1 MPPWVPPI
9 PTTHQRIKLNVPIG
23 CRIYATATRPN
34 PEAPHELQTL
44 LFTNEGVRPL
54 SGLNQNAT
62 SESLRLG
69 DALPLRERSGW
80 GDSRPSSFRGPSRLS
95 GRDRSLDRTSSLYD
109 QKGIVT
115 CAACDP
121 ASGIVYFSDGAT
133 VLPAARVLSAARL
146 HAILDT
152 VSSHLNCSTAVPLHA
167 PAACASLLCATPTLT
182 HT

>member
-1 MPPWVPPI
+1 MPPI
-9 PTTHQRIKLNVPIG
+9 PTTHQRIKLNIPIG

-54 SGLNQNAT
+54 SGLSQNAT

-95 GRDRSLDRTSSLYD
+95 GRDRTLDRTSALYD

-121 ASGIVYFSDGAT
+121 ASGTVYFSDGARGP
-133 VLPAARVLSAARL
+133 VSCIHLHAIAAALLPQHTNAAARL
-146 HAILDT
+146 
-152 VSSHLNCSTAVPLHA
+152 A
-167 PAACASLLCATPTLT
+167 PNWKHRTP
-182 HT
+182 